1 MKQIFNKEF
10 KIGVFV
16 ILAILILIFG
26 IDYLKGINLFSP
38 VNFYYASYDNVQ
50 GLEVAAPVTCNG
62 YKIGQV
68 REIEFDYDHP
78 GKIKVELALNKG
90 VKIPEDSK
98 ALLAT
103 TLLDGAYID
112 LKMGSSK
119 QLLPLGGEIAPQSAP
134 DLMATVSNDIM
145 PAVNDMLPKLNAIMD
160 NLDAVTSNLAVL
172 SNDPALA
179 ASIKRLNGIT
189 GNVNAM
195 TENFNNISYGLKN
208 QIPSIMG
215 NVGRASHG
223 LDTVAANLGMLS
235 YQLKTLPLNATMENV
250 NEITENLTRFS
261 NQLNN
266 EKSSLGMLMNDPE
279 LYNRLNSV
287 AADVDSLIV
296 DIKKNPKRYISIKL
310 L

>member
-1 MKQIFNKEF
+1 MKKIFNKEF

-26 IDYLKGINLFSP
+26 IDYLKGINLFNP
-38 VNFYYASYDNVQ
+38 ANFYYANYENVQ
-50 GLEVAAPVTCNG
+50 GLEVASPVTCNG

-68 REIEFDYDHP
+68 REISFDYANP
-78 GKIKVELALNKG
+78 GKVKVQLALNKD
-90 VKIPEDSK
+90 VKIPENSK
-98 ALLAT
+98 ALISS
-103 TLLDGAYID
+103 TLLSGAYID
-112 LKMGSSK
+112 LKMGDSK
-119 QLLPLGGEIAPQSAP
+119 KMLPIGGEIQPASTP

-145 PAVNDMLPKLNAIMD
+145 PAVNEMLPKIDAIMT

-172 SNDPALA
+172 SSDPALGT
-179 ASIKRLNGIT
+179 SIKRLNGIT
-189 GNVNAM
+189 GNINSM
-195 TENFNNISYGLKN
+195 TENFNSISYGLKG
-208 QIPSIMG
+208 QVPTIMN
-215 NVGRASHG
+215 NVGRITYG
-223 LDTVAANLGMLS
+223 LDTVATNLGMLS
-235 YQLKTLPLNATMENV
+235 AQLKTLPLNATMENV

-261 NQLNN
+261 NQLNDQ
-266 EKSSLGMLMNDPE
+266 KSSLGMLMNDPE

>member
-1 MKQIFNKEF
+1 MKKIFNKEF
-10 KIGVFV
+10 KIGIFV

-38 VNFYYASYDNVQ
+38 ANFYYASYDNVQ

-68 REIEFDYDHP
+68 REINFDYNNP
-78 GKIKVELALNKG
+78 GKIKVLLALNKEFK
-90 VKIPEDSK
+90 VAENSK
-98 ALLAT
+98 ALIAS
-103 TLLDGAYID
+103 TLLSGSYID
-112 LKMGSSK
+112 IKMGNSK
-119 QLLPLGGEIAPQSAP
+119 KMLSVGAEIPSEITP

-145 PAVNDMLPKLNAIMD
+145 PAVNDILPKINAIMD
-160 NLDAVTSNLAVL
+160 NIDAVTSNLAVL
-172 SNDPALA
+172 SGDPALGT
-179 ASIKRLNGIT
+179 SIKRLNGIT
-189 GNVNAM
+189 GNVNSM
-195 TENFNNISYGLKN
+195 TENFNVMSLGLRN
-208 QIPSIMG
+208 QVPGVMR
-215 NVGRASHG
+215 NVNSLTYG
-223 LDTVAANLGMLS
+223 LDTIAANLGNLS
-235 YQLKTLPLNATMENV
+235 WQLRSLPLNATMDNV

-266 EKSSLGMLMNDPE
+266 DKSSLGMLMNDPE

-296 DIKKNPKRYISIKL
+296 DIKRNPKRYISIKL